1 MNKNLII
8 ITLIIVL
15 LCSIFILS
23 SQESIQIEDEVNEQ
37 ENQYYI
43 KGTIYDIDNGRILVA
58 EGLASER
65 YTGNFEDLEGQ
76 AVWFSIGNETEIK
89 YNNEIQSFDN
99 LEIGMQVEVFTSG
112 GMDQSYPEQG
122 SADSIIIENYPEKK
136 CYIGGCSG
144 EICSDQTDIVSTCEL
159 LPGMECLKKGSS
171 CKLIN
176 NECTWVLSQ
185 NAAQCFIQVENKY
198 GEEVRN
204 SRIGYLFDKAR
215 QLIK

>member
-8 ITLIIVL
+8 TTLIIVL
-15 LCSIFILS
+15 LCGIFILS
-23 SQESIQIEDEVNEQ
+23 SQESKQADNEINEQ
-37 ENQYYI
+37 KNQYHI
-43 KGTIYDIDNGRILVA
+43 KGTIYNIDNGKILVG

-65 YTGNFEDLEGQ
+65 YTGNFEDIERQ
-76 AVWFSIGNETEIK
+76 AVWFSIGDETEIK
-89 YNNEIQSFDN
+89 YNNETQSFDN
-99 LEIGMQVEVFTSG
+99 LEIGMQVEVFTSN
-112 GMDQSYPEQG
+112 PEQG
-122 SADSIIIENYPEKK
+122 SADSIIIENHPEKK

-144 EICSDQTDIVSTCEL
+144 EICSDQADIASTCEL
-159 LPGMECLKKGSS
+159 LPGMECLKKGTS
-171 CKLIN
+171 CKPIN

>member
-8 ITLIIVL
+8 ITLIVVL
-15 LCSIFILS
+15 LCGIFILS
-23 SQESIQIEDEVNEQ
+23 SQESKQADNEINEQ
-37 ENQYYI
+37 KNQYHI
-43 KGTIYDIDNGRILVA
+43 KGTIYNIDNGRILVG
-58 EGLASER
+58 EELASEG
-65 YTGNFEDLEGQ
+65 YTGNFEDIEGQ
-76 AVWFSIGNETEIK
+76 AVWFSIGDETEIK
-89 YNNEIQSFDN
+89 YNNETQSFDN
-99 LEIGMQVEVFTSG
+99 LEIGMQVEVFTSN
-112 GMDQSYPEQG
+112 PEQG
-122 SADSIIIENYPEKK
+122 SADSIIIENHPEKK

-144 EICSDQTDIVSTCEL
+144 EICSDQADIVSTCEI
-159 LPGMECLKKGSS
+159 LPGMECLKKGTS
-171 CKLIN
+171 CKPIN

>member
-15 LCSIFILS
+15 LCGIFILS
-23 SQESIQIEDEVNEQ
+23 SQESKQADNEINEQ
-37 ENQYYI
+37 KNQYHI
-43 KGTIYDIDNGRILVA
+43 KGTIYNIDNGRILVG
-58 EGLASER
+58 EELASEG
-65 YTGNFEDLEGQ
+65 YTGNFEDIEGQ
-76 AVWFSIGNETEIK
+76 AVWFSIGDETEIK
-89 YNNEIQSFDN
+89 YNNETQSFDN
-99 LEIGMQVEVFTSG
+99 LEIGMQVEVFTSN
-112 GMDQSYPEQG
+112 QEQG
-122 SADSIIIENYPEKK
+122 SANSVIIENHPEKK

-144 EICSDQTDIVSTCEL
+144 EICSDQTDIVSTCEI
-159 LPGMECLKKGSS
+159 LPGMECLKKGTS
-171 CKLIN
+171 CKPIN

>member
-8 ITLIIVL
+8 ITLIVVL
-15 LCSIFILS
+15 LCGIFILS
-23 SQESIQIEDEVNEQ
+23 SQESKQVDNEIDEQ
-37 ENQYYI
+37 ENQYHI
-43 KGTIYDIDNGRILVA
+43 KGTIYNIDNGRILVG
-58 EGLASER
+58 EELASEG
-65 YTGNFEDLEGQ
+65 YTGNFEDIEGQ
-76 AVWFSIGNETEIK
+76 AVWFSIGDETEIK
-89 YNNEIQSFDN
+89 YNNETQSFDN
-99 LEIGMQVEVFTSG
+99 LEIGMQVEVFTSN
-112 GMDQSYPEQG
+112 PEQG
-122 SADSIIIENYPEKK
+122 SADSVIIENHPEKK

-144 EICSDQTDIVSTCEL
+144 EICSDQTDIVSTCEI
-159 LPGMECLKKGSS
+159 LPGMECLKKGTS
-171 CKLIN
+171 CKPIN

>member
-8 ITLIIVL
+8 ITLIVVL
-15 LCSIFILS
+15 LCGIFILS
-23 SQESIQIEDEVNEQ
+23 SQESKQADNEINEQ
-37 ENQYYI
+37 KNQYHI
-43 KGTIYDIDNGRILVA
+43 KGTIYNIDNGRILVG
-58 EGLASER
+58 EELASEG
-65 YTGNFEDLEGQ
+65 YTGNFEDIEGQ
-76 AVWFSIGNETEIK
+76 AVWFSIGDETEIK
-89 YNNEIQSFDN
+89 YNNETQSFDN
-99 LEIGMQVEVFTSG
+99 LEIGMQVEVFTSN
-112 GMDQSYPEQG
+112 PEQG
-122 SADSIIIENYPEKK
+122 SADSVIIENHPEKK

-144 EICSDQTDIVSTCEL
+144 EICSDQTDIVSTCEI
-159 LPGMECLKKGSS
+159 LPGMECLKKGTS
-171 CKLIN
+171 CKPIN

>member
-8 ITLIIVL
+8 TTLIIVL

-23 SQESIQIEDEVNEQ
+23 SQESKQVDNEIDEQ
-37 ENQYYI
+37 ENQYHI
-43 KGTIYDIDNGRILVA
+43 KGTIYNIDNGRILVG
-58 EGLASER
+58 EELASEG
-65 YTGNFEDLEGQ
+65 YTGNFEDIEGQ
-76 AVWFSIGNETEIK
+76 AVWFSIGDETEIK
-89 YNNEIQSFDN
+89 YNNETQSFDN
-99 LEIGMQVEVFTSG
+99 LEIGMQVEVFTSN
-112 GMDQSYPEQG
+112 QEQG
-122 SADSIIIENYPEKK
+122 SANSVIIENHPEKK

-144 EICSDQTDIVSTCEL
+144 EICSDQTDIVSTCEI
-159 LPGMECLKKGSS
+159 LPGMECLKKGTS
-171 CKLIN
+171 CKPIN

>member
-8 ITLIIVL
+8 TTLIIVL
-15 LCSIFILS
+15 LCGIFILS
-23 SQESIQIEDEVNEQ
+23 SQESKQVDNEIDEQ
-37 ENQYYI
+37 ENQYHI
-43 KGTIYDIDNGRILVA
+43 KGTIYNIDNGKILVG

-65 YTGNFEDLEGQ
+65 YTGNFEDIEGQ
-76 AVWFSIGNETEIK
+76 AVWFSIGDETEIK
-89 YNNEIQSFDN
+89 YNNETQSFDN
-99 LEIGMQVEVFTSG
+99 LEIGMQVEVFTSN
-112 GMDQSYPEQG
+112 PEQG
-122 SADSIIIENYPEKK
+122 SADSIIIENHPEKK

-144 EICSDQTDIVSTCEL
+144 EICSDQADIASTCEL
-159 LPGMECLKKGSS
+159 LPGMECLKKGTS
-171 CKLIN
+171 CKPIN

-215 QLIK
+215 QMIK

>member
-8 ITLIIVL
+8 TTLIIVL
-15 LCSIFILS
+15 LCGIFILS
-23 SQESIQIEDEVNEQ
+23 SQESKQVDNEIDEQ
-37 ENQYYI
+37 ENQYHI
-43 KGTIYDIDNGRILVA
+43 KGTIYNIDNGRILVG
-58 EGLASER
+58 EELASEG
-65 YTGNFEDLEGQ
+65 YTGNFEDIEGQ
-76 AVWFSIGNETEIK
+76 AVWFSIGDETEIK
-89 YNNEIQSFDN
+89 YNNETQSFDN
-99 LEIGMQVEVFTSG
+99 LEIGMQVEVFTSN
-112 GMDQSYPEQG
+112 PEQG
-122 SADSIIIENYPEKK
+122 SADSVIIENHPEKK

-144 EICSDQTDIVSTCEL
+144 EICSDQADIASTCEL
-159 LPGMECLKKGSS
+159 LPGMECLKKGTS
-171 CKLIN
+171 CKPIN

>member
-8 ITLIIVL
+8 TTLIIVL
-15 LCSIFILS
+15 LCGIFILS
-23 SQESIQIEDEVNEQ
+23 SQESKQVDNEIDEQ
-37 ENQYYI
+37 ENQYHI
-43 KGTIYDIDNGRILVA
+43 KGTIYNIDNGKILVG

-65 YTGNFEDLEGQ
+65 YTGNFEDIERQ
-76 AVWFSIGNETEIK
+76 AVWFSIGDETEIK
-89 YNNEIQSFDN
+89 YNNETQSFDN
-99 LEIGMQVEVFTSG
+99 LEIGMQVEVFTSN
-112 GMDQSYPEQG
+112 PEQG
-122 SADSIIIENYPEKK
+122 SADSVIIENHPEKK

-144 EICSDQTDIVSTCEL
+144 EICSDQTDIVSTCEI
-159 LPGMECLKKGSS
+159 LPGMECLKKGTS
-171 CKLIN
+171 CKPIN

>member
-15 LCSIFILS
+15 LCGIFILS
-23 SQESIQIEDEVNEQ
+23 SQESKQVDNEIDEQ
-37 ENQYYI
+37 ENQYHI
-43 KGTIYDIDNGRILVA
+43 KGTIYNIDNGRILVG
-58 EGLASER
+58 EELASEG
-65 YTGNFEDLEGQ
+65 YTGNFEDIEGQ
-76 AVWFSIGNETEIK
+76 AVWFSIGDETEIK
-89 YNNEIQSFDN
+89 YNNETQSFDN
-99 LEIGMQVEVFTSG
+99 LEIGMQVEVFTSN
-112 GMDQSYPEQG
+112 PEQG
-122 SADSIIIENYPEKK
+122 SADSVIIENHPEKK

-144 EICSDQTDIVSTCEL
+144 EICSDQTDIVSTCEI
-159 LPGMECLKKGSS
+159 LPGMECLKKGTS
-171 CKLIN
+171 CKPIN

>member
-15 LCSIFILS
+15 LCGIFILS
-23 SQESIQIEDEVNEQ
+23 SQESKQADNEINEQ
-37 ENQYYI
+37 KNQYHI
-43 KGTIYDIDNGRILVA
+43 KGTIYNIDNGRILVG
-58 EGLASER
+58 EELASEG
-65 YTGNFEDLEGQ
+65 YTGNFEDIEGQ
-76 AVWFSIGNETEIK
+76 AVWFSIGDETEIK
-89 YNNEIQSFDN
+89 YNNETQSFDN
-99 LEIGMQVEVFTSG
+99 LEIGMQVEVFTSN
-112 GMDQSYPEQG
+112 PEQG
-122 SADSIIIENYPEKK
+122 SADSVIIENHPEKK

-144 EICSDQTDIVSTCEL
+144 EICSDQADIASTCEL
-159 LPGMECLKKGSS
+159 LPGMECLKKGTS
-171 CKLIN
+171 CKPIN

>member
-8 ITLIIVL
+8 TTLIIVL
-15 LCSIFILS
+15 LCGIFILS
-23 SQESIQIEDEVNEQ
+23 SQESKQADNEINEQ
-37 ENQYYI
+37 KNQYHI
-43 KGTIYDIDNGRILVA
+43 KGTIYNIDNGRILVG
-58 EGLASER
+58 EELASEG
-65 YTGNFEDLEGQ
+65 YTGNFEDIEGQ
-76 AVWFSIGNETEIK
+76 AVWFSIGDETEIK
-89 YNNEIQSFDN
+89 YNNETQSFDN
-99 LEIGMQVEVFTSG
+99 LEIGMQVEVFTSN
-112 GMDQSYPEQG
+112 QEQG
-122 SADSIIIENYPEKK
+122 SANSVIIENHPEKK

-144 EICSDQTDIVSTCEL
+144 EICSDQTDIVSTCEI
-159 LPGMECLKKGSS
+159 LPGMECLKKGTS
-171 CKLIN
+171 CKPIN

>member
-43 KGTIYDIDNGRILVA
+43 KGTIYNIDNGKILVG
-58 EGLASER
+58 EELASER
-65 YTGNFEDLEGQ
+65 YTGNFEDIEGQ
-76 AVWFSIGNETEIK
+76 AVWFSIGDETEIK
-89 YNNEIQSFDN
+89 YNNETQSFDN
-99 LEIGMQVEVFTSG
+99 LEIGMQVEVFTSN
-112 GMDQSYPEQG
+112 PEQG
-122 SADSIIIENYPEKK
+122 SADSVIIENHPEKK

-144 EICSDQTDIVSTCEL
+144 EICSDQTDIVSTCEI
-159 LPGMECLKKGSS
+159 LPGMECLKKGTS
-171 CKLIN
+171 CKPIN

>member
-8 ITLIIVL
+8 ITLIVVL
-15 LCSIFILS
+15 LCGIFILS
-23 SQESIQIEDEVNEQ
+23 SQESKQVDNEIDEQ
-37 ENQYYI
+37 ENQYHI
-43 KGTIYDIDNGRILVA
+43 KGTIYNIDNGRILVG
-58 EGLASER
+58 EELASEG
-65 YTGNFEDLEGQ
+65 YTGNFEDIEGQ
-76 AVWFSIGNETEIK
+76 AVWFSIGDETEIK
-89 YNNEIQSFDN
+89 YNNETQSFDN
-99 LEIGMQVEVFTSG
+99 LEIGMQVEVFTSN
-112 GMDQSYPEQG
+112 PEQE
-122 SADSIIIENYPEKK
+122 SADSVIIENHPEKK

-144 EICSDQTDIVSTCEL
+144 EICSDQTDIVSTCEI
-159 LPGMECLKKGSS
+159 LPGMECLKKGTS
-171 CKLIN
+171 CKPIN

>member
-8 ITLIIVL
+8 ITLIVVL
-15 LCSIFILS
+15 LCGIFILS
-23 SQESIQIEDEVNEQ
+23 SQESKQADNEINEQ
-37 ENQYYI
+37 KNQYHI
-43 KGTIYDIDNGRILVA
+43 KGTIYNIDNGKILVG

-65 YTGNFEDLEGQ
+65 YTGNFEDIERQ
-76 AVWFSIGNETEIK
+76 AVWFSIGDETEIK
-89 YNNEIQSFDN
+89 YNNETQSFDN
-99 LEIGMQVEVFTSG
+99 LEIGMQVEVFTSN
-112 GMDQSYPEQG
+112 PEQG
-122 SADSIIIENYPEKK
+122 SADSIIIENHPEKK

-144 EICSDQTDIVSTCEL
+144 EICSDQADIASTCEL
-159 LPGMECLKKGSS
+159 LPGMECLKKGTS
-171 CKLIN
+171 CKPIN

>member
-8 ITLIIVL
+8 TTLIIVL

-23 SQESIQIEDEVNEQ
+23 SQESKQVDNEIDEQ
-37 ENQYYI
+37 ENQYHI
-43 KGTIYDIDNGRILVA
+43 KGTIYNIDNGRILVG
-58 EGLASER
+58 EELASEG
-65 YTGNFEDLEGQ
+65 YTGNFEDIEGQ
-76 AVWFSIGNETEIK
+76 AVWFSIGDETEIK
-89 YNNEIQSFDN
+89 YNNETQSFDN
-99 LEIGMQVEVFTSG
+99 LEIGMQVEVFTSN
-112 GMDQSYPEQG
+112 PEQG
-122 SADSIIIENYPEKK
+122 SADSVIIENHPEKK

-144 EICSDQTDIVSTCEL
+144 EICSDQTDIVSTCEI
-159 LPGMECLKKGSS
+159 LPGMECLKKGTS
-171 CKLIN
+171 CKPIN

>member
-8 ITLIIVL
+8 TTLIIVL

-23 SQESIQIEDEVNEQ
+23 SQESKQVDNEIDEQ
-37 ENQYYI
+37 ENQYHI
-43 KGTIYDIDNGRILVA
+43 KGTIYNIDNGRILVG
-58 EGLASER
+58 EELASER
-65 YTGNFEDLEGQ
+65 YTGNFEDIEGQ
-76 AVWFSIGNETEIK
+76 AVWFSIGDETEIK
-89 YNNEIQSFDN
+89 YNNETQSFDN
-99 LEIGMQVEVFTSG
+99 LEIGMQVEVFTSN
-112 GMDQSYPEQG
+112 PEQG
-122 SADSIIIENYPEKK
+122 SADSVIIENHPEKK

-144 EICSDQTDIVSTCEL
+144 EICSDQTDIVSTCEI
-159 LPGMECLKKGSS
+159 LPGMECLKKGTS
-171 CKLIN
+171 CKPIN

>member
-8 ITLIIVL
+8 TTLIIVL
-15 LCSIFILS
+15 LCGIFILS
-23 SQESIQIEDEVNEQ
+23 SQESKQVDNEIDEQ
-37 ENQYYI
+37 ENQYHI
-43 KGTIYDIDNGRILVA
+43 KGTIYNIDNGRILVG
-58 EGLASER
+58 EELASEG
-65 YTGNFEDLEGQ
+65 YTGNFEDIEGQ
-76 AVWFSIGNETEIK
+76 AVWFSIGDETEIK
-89 YNNEIQSFDN
+89 YNNETQSFDN
-99 LEIGMQVEVFTSG
+99 LEIGMQVEVFTSN
-112 GMDQSYPEQG
+112 QEQG
-122 SADSIIIENYPEKK
+122 SANSVIIENHPEKK

-144 EICSDQTDIVSTCEL
+144 EICSDQTDIVSTCEI
-159 LPGMECLKKGSS
+159 LPGMECLKKGTS
-171 CKLIN
+171 CKPIN

>member
-8 ITLIIVL
+8 TTLIIVL
-15 LCSIFILS
+15 LCGIFILS
-23 SQESIQIEDEVNEQ
+23 SQESKQADNEINEQ
-37 ENQYYI
+37 KNQYHI
-43 KGTIYDIDNGRILVA
+43 KGTIYYIDNGRILVG
-58 EGLASER
+58 EELASER
-65 YTGNFEDLEGQ
+65 YTGNFEDIEGQ
-76 AVWFSIGNETEIK
+76 AVWFSIGDETEIK
-89 YNNEIQSFDN
+89 YNNETQSFDN
-99 LEIGMQVEVFTSG
+99 LEIGMQVEVFTSN
-112 GMDQSYPEQG
+112 PEQG
-122 SADSIIIENYPEKK
+122 SADSVIIENHPEKK

-144 EICSDQTDIVSTCEL
+144 EICSDQTDIVSTCEI
-159 LPGMECLKKGSS
+159 LPGMECLKKGTS
-171 CKLIN
+171 CKPIN

>member
-8 ITLIIVL
+8 ITLIVVL
-15 LCSIFILS
+15 LCGIFILS
-23 SQESIQIEDEVNEQ
+23 SQESKQADNEINEQ
-37 ENQYYI
+37 KNQYHI
-43 KGTIYDIDNGRILVA
+43 KGTIYNIDNGRILVG
-58 EGLASER
+58 EELASEG
-65 YTGNFEDLEGQ
+65 YTGNFEDIEGQ
-76 AVWFSIGNETEIK
+76 AVWFSIGDETEIK
-89 YNNEIQSFDN
+89 YNNETQSFDN
-99 LEIGMQVEVFTSG
+99 LEIGMQVEVFTSN
-112 GMDQSYPEQG
+112 PEQG
-122 SADSIIIENYPEKK
+122 SADSVIIENHPEKK

-144 EICSDQTDIVSTCEL
+144 EICSDQTDIASTCEI
-159 LPGMECLKKGSS
+159 LPGMECLRKGVS
-171 CKLIN
+171 CKPIN

>member
-15 LCSIFILS
+15 LCGIFILS
-23 SQESIQIEDEVNEQ
+23 SQESKQVDNEIDEQ
-37 ENQYYI
+37 ENQYHI
-43 KGTIYDIDNGRILVA
+43 KGTIYNIDNGRILVG
-58 EGLASER
+58 EELASER
-65 YTGNFEDLEGQ
+65 YTGNFEDIEGQ
-76 AVWFSIGNETEIK
+76 AVWFSIGDETEIK
-89 YNNEIQSFDN
+89 YNNETQSFDN
-99 LEIGMQVEVFTSG
+99 LEIGMQVEVFTSN
-112 GMDQSYPEQG
+112 PEQG
-122 SADSIIIENYPEKK
+122 SADSIIIENHPEKK

-144 EICSDQTDIVSTCEL
+144 EICSDQADIASTCEL
-159 LPGMECLKKGSS
+159 LPGMECLKKGTS
-171 CKLIN
+171 CKPIN

-204 SRIGYLFDKAR
+204 SRIGYLFDKPR

>member
-8 ITLIIVL
+8 TTLIIVL
-15 LCSIFILS
+15 LCGIFILS
-23 SQESIQIEDEVNEQ
+23 SQESKQVDNEIDEQ
-37 ENQYYI
+37 ENQYHI
-43 KGTIYDIDNGRILVA
+43 KGTIYNIDNGKILVG

-65 YTGNFEDLEGQ
+65 YTGNFEDIERQ
-76 AVWFSIGNETEIK
+76 AVWFSIGDETEIK
-89 YNNEIQSFDN
+89 YNNETQSFDN
-99 LEIGMQVEVFTSG
+99 LEIGMQVEVFTSN
-112 GMDQSYPEQG
+112 PEQG
-122 SADSIIIENYPEKK
+122 SADSIIIENHPEKK

-144 EICSDQTDIVSTCEL
+144 EICSDQADIASTCEL
-159 LPGMECLKKGSS
+159 LPGMECLKKGTS
-171 CKLIN
+171 CKPIN

>member
-8 ITLIIVL
+8 ITLIVVL
-15 LCSIFILS
+15 LCGIFILS
-23 SQESIQIEDEVNEQ
+23 SQESKQADNEINEQ
-37 ENQYYI
+37 KNQYHI
-43 KGTIYDIDNGRILVA
+43 KGTIYNIDNGRILVG
-58 EGLASER
+58 EELASEG
-65 YTGNFEDLEGQ
+65 YTGNFEDIEGQ
-76 AVWFSIGNETEIK
+76 AVWFSIGDETEIK
-89 YNNEIQSFDN
+89 YNNETQSFDN
-99 LEIGMQVEVFTSG
+99 LEIGMQVGVFTSN
-112 GMDQSYPEQG
+112 PEQG
-122 SADSIIIENYPEKK
+122 SADSVIIENHPEKK

-144 EICSDQTDIVSTCEL
+144 EICSDQTDIVSTCEI
-159 LPGMECLKKGSS
+159 LPGMECLKKGTS
-171 CKLIN
+171 CKPIN

>member
-8 ITLIIVL
+8 TTLIIVL
-15 LCSIFILS
+15 LCGIFILS
-23 SQESIQIEDEVNEQ
+23 SQESKQVDNEIDEQ
-37 ENQYYI
+37 ENQYHI
-43 KGTIYDIDNGRILVA
+43 KGTIYNIDNGRILVG
-58 EGLASER
+58 EELASEG
-65 YTGNFEDLEGQ
+65 YTGNFEDIEGQ
-76 AVWFSIGNETEIK
+76 AVWFSIGDETEIK
-89 YNNEIQSFDN
+89 YNNETQSFDN
-99 LEIGMQVEVFTSG
+99 LEIGMQVEVFTSN
-112 GMDQSYPEQG
+112 PEQG
-122 SADSIIIENYPEKK
+122 SADSVIIENHPEKK

-144 EICSDQTDIVSTCEL
+144 EICSDQTDIVSTCEI
-159 LPGMECLKKGSS
+159 LPGMECLKKGTS
-171 CKLIN
+171 CKPIN

>member
-8 ITLIIVL
+8 TTLIIVL
-15 LCSIFILS
+15 LCGIFILS
-23 SQESIQIEDEVNEQ
+23 SQESKQADNEINEQ
-37 ENQYYI
+37 KNQYHI
-43 KGTIYDIDNGRILVA
+43 KGTIYNIDNGRILVG
-58 EGLASER
+58 EELASEG
-65 YTGNFEDLEGQ
+65 YTGNFEDIEGQ
-76 AVWFSIGNETEIK
+76 AVWFSIGDETEIK
-89 YNNEIQSFDN
+89 YNNETQSFDN
-99 LEIGMQVEVFTSG
+99 LEIGMQVEVFTSN
-112 GMDQSYPEQG
+112 PEQG
-122 SADSIIIENYPEKK
+122 SADSVIIENHPEKK

-144 EICSDQTDIVSTCEL
+144 EICSDQTDIVSTCEI
-159 LPGMECLKKGSS
+159 LPGMECLKKGTS
-171 CKLIN
+171 CKPIN

>member
-8 ITLIIVL
+8 ITLIVVL
-15 LCSIFILS
+15 LCGIFILS
-23 SQESIQIEDEVNEQ
+23 SQESKQADNEINEQ
-37 ENQYYI
+37 KNQYHI
-43 KGTIYDIDNGRILVA
+43 KGTIYNIDNGRILVG
-58 EGLASER
+58 EELASEG
-65 YTGNFEDLEGQ
+65 YTGNFEDIEGQ
-76 AVWFSIGNETEIK
+76 AVWFSIGDETEIK
-89 YNNEIQSFDN
+89 YNNETQSFDN
-99 LEIGMQVEVFTSG
+99 LEIGMQVEVFTSN
-112 GMDQSYPEQG
+112 PEQG
-122 SADSIIIENYPEKK
+122 SADSIIIENHPEKK

-144 EICSDQTDIVSTCEL
+144 EICSDQADIASTCEL
-159 LPGMECLKKGSS
+159 LPGMECLKKGTS
-171 CKLIN
+171 CKPIN

>member
-15 LCSIFILS
+15 LCGIFILS
-23 SQESIQIEDEVNEQ
+23 SQESKQVDNEIDEQ
-37 ENQYYI
+37 ENQYHI
-43 KGTIYDIDNGRILVA
+43 KGTIYNIDNGRILVG
-58 EGLASER
+58 EELASEG
-65 YTGNFEDLEGQ
+65 YTGNFEDIEGQ
-76 AVWFSIGNETEIK
+76 AVWFSIGDETEIK
-89 YNNEIQSFDN
+89 YNNETQSFDN
-99 LEIGMQVEVFTSG
+99 LEIGMQVEVFTSN
-112 GMDQSYPEQG
+112 PEQG
-122 SADSIIIENYPEKK
+122 SADSVIIENHPEKK

-144 EICSDQTDIVSTCEL
+144 EICSDQTDIVSTCEI
-159 LPGMECLKKGSS
+159 LPGMECLKKGTS
-171 CKLIN
+171 CKPIN
-176 NECTWVLSQ
+176 KECTWVLSQ

>member
-8 ITLIIVL
+8 ITLIVVL
-15 LCSIFILS
+15 LCGIFILS
-23 SQESIQIEDEVNEQ
+23 SQESKQADNEINEQ
-37 ENQYYI
+37 KNQYHI
-43 KGTIYDIDNGRILVA
+43 KGTIYNIDNGRILVG
-58 EGLASER
+58 EELASEG
-65 YTGNFEDLEGQ
+65 YTGNFEDIEGQ
-76 AVWFSIGNETEIK
+76 AVWFSIGDETEIK
-89 YNNEIQSFDN
+89 YNNETQSFDN
-99 LEIGMQVEVFTSG
+99 LEIGMQVEVFTSN
-112 GMDQSYPEQG
+112 PEQE
-122 SADSIIIENYPEKK
+122 SADSVIIENHPEKK

-144 EICSDQTDIVSTCEL
+144 EICSDQTDIVSTCEI
-159 LPGMECLKKGSS
+159 LPGMECLKKGTS
-171 CKLIN
+171 CKPIN

>member
-8 ITLIIVL
+8 ITLIVVL
-15 LCSIFILS
+15 LCGIFILS
-23 SQESIQIEDEVNEQ
+23 SQESKQADNEINEQ
-37 ENQYYI
+37 KNQYHI
-43 KGTIYDIDNGRILVA
+43 KGTIYNIDNGRILVG
-58 EGLASER
+58 EELASEG
-65 YTGNFEDLEGQ
+65 YTGNFEDIEGQ
-76 AVWFSIGNETEIK
+76 AVWFSIGDETEIK
-89 YNNEIQSFDN
+89 YNNETQSFDN
-99 LEIGMQVEVFTSG
+99 LEIGMQVEVFTSN
-112 GMDQSYPEQG
+112 QEQG
-122 SADSIIIENYPEKK
+122 SANSVIIENHPEKK

-144 EICSDQTDIVSTCEL
+144 EICSDQTDIVSTCEI
-159 LPGMECLKKGSS
+159 LPGMECLKKGTS
-171 CKLIN
+171 CKPIN